1 MRLMIKQRVF
11 AWTDSYDI
19 YDENHNVKYQVK
31 GEFFSLGHKLH
42 VYDQYQ
48 NEVGIVKQR
57 LLTLLPTFEIE
68 VNGKI
73 MGNIQKRF
81 TFFKPKYDVDFNG
94 WHVEGDFLE
103 WEYDVYDG
111 CSSTIH
117 IHKEF
122 LSWGDTY
129 MIDYANPEDEIMG
142 LMLVLAIDAANCS
155 EENSH

>member
-1 MRLMIKQRVF
+1 MKVLLLSR
-11 AWTDSYDI
+11 TDY
-19 YDENHNVKYQVK
+19 
-31 GEFFSLGHKLH
+31 L
-42 VYDQYQ
+42 QYC
-48 NEVGIVKQR
+48 NK
-57 LLTLLPTFEIE
+57 
-68 VNGKI
+68 
-73 MGNIQKRF
+73 
-81 TFFKPKYDVDFNG
+81 
-94 WHVEGDFLE
+94 GDFLE